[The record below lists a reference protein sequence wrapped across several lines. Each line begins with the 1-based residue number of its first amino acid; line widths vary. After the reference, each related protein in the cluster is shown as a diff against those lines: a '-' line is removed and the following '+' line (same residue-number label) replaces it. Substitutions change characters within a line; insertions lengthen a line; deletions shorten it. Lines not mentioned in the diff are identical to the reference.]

1 MSKARTIGIST
12 ENGVQV
18 FFSEIILTGNED
30 QDRKL
35 AIESFDDIDTVVDIT
50 IIRNG
55 KELPEVVDSFG
66 V

>member
-55 KELPEVVDSFG
+55 TELPEIVDSFG